1 MIGRYEEKLCICFG
15 EKRAE
20 SRGSIKMKTFQ
31 KVQTYNVVDL
41 MSCCMGTRVHTL
53 MLPFSHPRWIY
64 APKCIS
70 QDPIWSPHLRE
81 ENVNIITKT
90 DSRKAL

>member
-1 MIGRYEEKLCICFG
+1 ME
-15 EKRAE
+15 
-20 SRGSIKMKTFQ
+20 TFQ
-31 KVQTYNVVDL
+31 KVQIFNVVDL
-41 MSCCMGTRVHTL
+41 MPCCMGTRVHTL
-53 MLPFSHPRWIY
+53 MLSFSHPRWMC

-70 QDPIWSPHLRE
+70 QDPTQFPHLRE